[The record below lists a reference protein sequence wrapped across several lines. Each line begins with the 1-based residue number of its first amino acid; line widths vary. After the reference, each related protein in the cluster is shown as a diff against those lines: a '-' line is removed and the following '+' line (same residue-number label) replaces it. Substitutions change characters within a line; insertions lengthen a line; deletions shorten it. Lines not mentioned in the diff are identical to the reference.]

1 MYYNDELLCIKSN
14 SRFGF
19 VPGKKYLVENG
30 LLVDGDSFLPVF
42 SNCGYFKNLESIN
55 SYYTHDVE
63 FIPFKENPLKND
75 IQLLKFPSKQ
85 DWMEC
90 KDAAL
95 TTVGK
100 KAVNLPDDVWKKK
113 ILLSEH
119 SPIRELWF
127 KVRMVIPY
135 YVSVHLVRH
144 HEGVNHFVQSQ
155 RNDRQDKYDRKKAP
169 QDSMVIHEMSFNA
182 QALLYMANKR
192 LCKKADEKTREIMQ
206 DICKL
211 ISFNCPEFKDFLV
224 PQCEKLGYCPE
235 FDPCGRKITHSV
247 ARIADEWRGVYD
259 AIKSMT
265 KAVLESASNYL
276 YPSDYGISLDAY
288 INPDDPR
295 VITGG
300 GSPKPGAGSNF
311 AKGIPEMNGGAE
323 GRISNGGDGRSI
335 IKTYNGERGS
345 GDAVYRTASFLDKK

>member
-19 VPGKKYLVENG
+19 IPGKKYLVENG
-30 LLVDGDSFLPVF
+30 LLVDGDAFLPIF

-63 FIPFKENPLKND
+63 FIPFEQNPLKND
-75 IQLLKFPSKQ
+75 IQLLKFPNRR
-85 DWMEC
+85 DWMGC

-144 HEGVNHFVQSQ
+144 HEGVNHFVQTQ
-155 RNDRQDKYDRKKAP
+155 RNDRQDKYNRKKAP
-169 QDSMVIHEMSFNA
+169 QDSIVIHEMSFNA

-206 DICKL
+206 DICNL

-247 ARIADEWRGVYD
+247 ARIADEWRNIEKGV
-259 AIKSMT
+259 KS
-265 KAVLESASNYL
+265 ALNSNSSDL
-276 YPSDYGISLDAY
+276 YPSDYGVSLNGVTYYAM
-288 INPDDPR
+288 
-295 VITGG
+295 GG
-300 GSPKPGAGSNF
+300 GSPKQGAGNYFSSGESQSLYGTCGGGEC
-311 AKGIPEMNGGAE
+311 APEFIVK
-323 GRISNGGDGRSI
+323 RR
-335 IKTYNGERGS
+335 
-345 GDAVYRTASFLDKK
+345 KKKLSDCDNK

>member
-30 LLVDGDSFLPVF
+30 LLVDGDAFLPIF

-63 FIPFKENPLKND
+63 FIPFEENPLKND

-90 KDAAL
+90 KEAAL

-155 RNDRQDKYDRKKAP
+155 RNDRQDKYDRQKAP

-211 ISFNCPEFKDFLV
+211 ISFNCPEFKDFLA

-247 ARIADEWRGVYD
+247 ARIADEWRGVEYVKIILD
-259 AIKSMT
+259 H
-265 KAVLESASNYL
+265 VPDNL
-276 YPSDYGISLDAY
+276 YPSAYGV
-288 INPDDPR
+288 NVDD
-295 VITGG
+295 VTYYAMGS

-311 AKGIPEMNGGAE
+311 AKGIPEMNGGAY
-323 GRISNGGDGRSI
+323 GFIAGGGAGKNT

-345 GDAVYRTASFLDKK
+345 GDAVFTTNSHLDKE

>member
-30 LLVDGDSFLPVF
+30 LLVDGDAFLPVF

-63 FIPFKENPLKND
+63 FIPFEENPLKND

-127 KVRMVIPY
+127 KVRMVVPY

-144 HEGVNHFVQSQ
+144 HEGVNHYVQSQ

-211 ISFNCPEFKDFLV
+211 ISFNCPEFKYFLV

-235 FDPCGRKITHSV
+235 FDPCGREIAHGV
-247 ARIADEWRGVYD
+247 ARIADEWRHTEKG
-259 AIKSMT
+259 IKV
-265 KAVLESASNYL
+265 VLNSDSNYL
-276 YPSDYGISLDAY
+276 YPSDYGVSLDAY
-288 INPDDPR
+288 VNPDDSR
-295 VITGG
+295 VIIGG
-300 GSPKPGAGSNF
+300 GSPKLRAGSGF
-311 AKGIPEMNGGAE
+311 STRTPEMNGGAV
-323 GRISNGGDGRSI
+323 GQLVTISHKHSNT
-335 IKTYNGERGS
+335 K
-345 GDAVYRTASFLDKK
+345 